1 MLQLIVHA
9 VEQELALDAV
19 AGTAHAGALGAA
31 ALDHEAGNDAVEDEA
46 VIKAAVCQRDEV
58 IDRLRRDIRV
68 ELGGDDAAVFHFNG
82 HNRIFHGQ

>member
-1 MLQLIVHA
+1 MLNRVDDA
-9 VEQELALDAV
+9 VLQELTLDVPAR
-19 AGTAHAGALGAA
+19 AAHAGALGAA

>member
-1 MLQLIVHA
+1 M
-9 VEQELALDAV
+9 
-19 AGTAHAGALGAA
+19 
-31 ALDHEAGNDAVEDEA
+31 DHEAGNDAVEDEA